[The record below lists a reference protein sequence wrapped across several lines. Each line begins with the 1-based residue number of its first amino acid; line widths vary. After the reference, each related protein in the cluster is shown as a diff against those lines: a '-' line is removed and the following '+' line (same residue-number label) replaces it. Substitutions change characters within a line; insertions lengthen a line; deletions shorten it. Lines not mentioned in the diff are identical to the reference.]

1 MMTKERLEELIKQR
15 GTIWRISSIWRNCLN
30 DIIFPVKLDERNSCI
45 SMPDMS
51 LWVGND
57 RFDINDLYET
67 KEQAEWVL
75 KTHTERTERFEPPM
89 WEDIKV
95 EDGYEFKFFDANN
108 EYYAFRVIK
117 NTYTVICVDD
127 FKNIFEEVST
137 KENYE
142 KACEI
147 VRNLFKG
154 EK

>member
-1 MMTKERLEELIKQR
+1 MTKERLEELIKQEALVYTPTSKIR
-15 GTIWRISSIWRNCLN
+15 LHKNDRVCSDNEILGMKQQGFYLVNNYRCFPLNKIYETEDQVEWRN
-30 DIIFPVKLDERNSCI
+30 
-45 SMPDMS
+45 
-51 LWVGND
+51 
-57 RFDINDLYET
+57 
-67 KEQAEWVL
+67 
-75 KTHTERTERFEPPM
+75 KTYTERTERFEPPM

-142 KACEI
+142 KACKI
-147 VRNLFKG
+147 VRDLFKG